1 MNSKQNLTTIIPLN
15 RVPAPLNAVTGGL
28 ANLLEGILYR
38 NLQKDVQG
46 SSATYVLDIEF
57 ANPLQWKLFGID
69 DFVLSV
75 NSSPAAPTLN
85 VRFSY
90 DWKIL
95 DYFSDIDI
103 YNFGNTVEEIFEILL
118 DLAGITRQELFTE
131 VLHIFIGG
139 SVPVQTF
146 VNAINSNT
154 SYPTSSPLTNPNSG
168 NFGNDVLNILTQLYN
183 NDLNIIQ
190 IIIDEYIMGGGPTF
204 QDRVNTLMT
213 LFSTWLD
220 NITLD
225 KVLELI
231 TPKFSLT
238 VTNPTV
244 SLSFPTNIFR
254 RVNDQTLEP
263 LDNDGADVPA
273 ELTADL
279 GTLGFSTEQG
289 FIYGDAVSFSFT
301 KAEIARTGIILEIV
315 DLQVDLADHQNQLP
329 GTGNYPANF
338 KGVYT
343 NEVIITLPTFW
354 SKNSSG
360 AIDIIGQDI
369 LFGSYEDAQTTKHT
383 IFSGTLILA
392 ANTSSPQVLTTTLP
406 GNLTLGL
413 ESFLIKFEENE
424 VTKSIIKGVLT
435 LPVGDGS
442 NTHTIQLEGAYQ
454 TNGFSITASGSN
466 GNSLFGFDIADVV
479 RIDFDNMSVGSIDGR
494 FFFAMGARV
503 TFDDLF
509 PVLKKFIPNPIEL
522 TRLKVSEQGIEEF
535 EINFNWS
542 DLKEK
547 ALESASGSSVIS
559 IPLNLDI
566 ADIIKIFTLKL
577 RIDYDIPN
585 KAVAV
590 DALLDG
596 QLALGPL
603 IAQVGDIGVSVSWV
617 YDADNGGNL
626 GPLQMDMEFVPPTKI
641 GLSIDA
647 EAVKGAGAIWLDYD
661 KERYAGGLEIRIV
674 DQINLAAVGIMA
686 FKKPDGSKG
695 FSLLLLVSAD
705 GFAKIQLGMGFI
717 LTGVGGLLAL
727 NRSMDTEVLRS
738 GIRTG
743 ATDQILFPSNILENF
758 DALINNLDSAFP
770 IQEGQFVFGPMFQM
784 GWGGVNSFIQ
794 VEVGLFIELFN
805 PVRIA
810 IPGVAKTLLPDDN
823 SKVIQINLAF
833 IAIVDFQAK
842 YFSLDASLYAS
853 KILDTITLQGDVAFR
868 LKWGSQ
874 PNFVFTIG
882 GFHPEFTP
890 PPLNLPALR
899 RLSISLIDT
908 KNAKVA
914 LEAYFA
920 ITANSVQLGARLD
933 ARFSAGKFA
942 VVGYL
947 GFDALFEFNPF
958 RFVISVGAGFSVTFN
973 EFPILAIS
981 LDFRLAGP
989 TPWHVQGQA
998 TFAIIGIEFKVN
1010 FDETFGERRETTL
1023 PGVSV
1028 RPLLIEAL
1036 EKDDNWQTAFPI
1048 GNNDLVRL
1056 QSVPGQLLVHP
1067 SGTLQVVQKV
1077 LPLDTQLEKF
1087 GEQAID
1093 GDNSFRLTGIYLDG
1107 QLLETEVVEEYFSP
1121 GQFKQL
1127 TEAEKVTRPS
1137 FEPMPAG
1144 VKIKPT
1150 QALFTSP
1157 KQDKLVA
1164 YEEILLAPPVA
1175 SSGNNLIIMS
1185 APQANVVGNANTIGV
1200 NPAQVN
1206 VGLTPAQAIQRVERQ
1221 APENP
1226 LFFYNAQ
1233 NHNASAQS
1241 GLAPQEGIDNNL
1253 QALPKG
1259 EQYYIVSSI
1268 DLQPFTDA
1276 THLPN
1281 ATALSQQQAQEK
1293 LERILES
1300 DPALDGLLL
1309 VLPAYELEI
1318 FNVGGGS
1325 TTTPINTTI
1334 SVNRNDLITT

>member
-1 MNSKQNLTTIIPLN
+1 MSSKQNLAKLIPLN
-15 RVPAPLNAVTGGL
+15 RIPAPLNAVTGSL
-28 ANLLEGILYR
+28 ADLLKDVLYSNLLKDIEG
-38 NLQKDVQG
+38 
-46 SSATYVLDIEF
+46 SAAVYILDIEF

-90 DWKIL
+90 EWKIL

-103 YNFGNTVEEIFEILL
+103 YNFGNTVEEIFDILL

-131 VLHIFIGG
+131 VLQIFIGG
-139 SVPVQTF
+139 STPAQTF
-146 VNAINSNT
+146 VNAINTNS
-154 SYPTSSPLTNPNSG
+154 SYTTSSPLTNPNSG
-168 NFGNDVLNILTQLYN
+168 NIGDDVLNILTQLYN

-190 IIIDEYIMGGGPTF
+190 IIIDEYIVAGNTTF
-204 QDRVNTLMT
+204 EDRINALMN
-213 LFSTWLD
+213 LFATWLD

-231 TPKFSLT
+231 TPKFSL
-238 VTNPTV
+238 VLTNPTV

-254 RVNDQTLEP
+254 RVDDQTLEP
-263 LDNDGADVPA
+263 LDDNGSDVPA

-301 KAEIARTGIILEIV
+301 KAEIARTGIIFEVV
-315 DLQVDLADHQNQLP
+315 DFQVDLSDNQNQLR
-329 GTGNYPANF
+329 GTDHYPTNF

-343 NEVIITLPTFW
+343 NEVSITFPAFW
-354 SKNSSG
+354 QKNATG
-360 AIDIIGQDI
+360 TVDIIGRNI
-369 LFGSYEDAQTTKHT
+369 LFGSYEDAQANKHT
-383 IFSGTLILA
+383 IFSGTLFLA
-392 ANTSSPQVLTTTLP
+392 ANPSSPQVLTTTLP

-413 ESFLIKFEENE
+413 ESFLIKFEENV
-424 VTKSIIKGVLT
+424 VTESIIEGLLT
-435 LPVGDGS
+435 LPVGNS
-442 NTHTIQLEGAYQ
+442 THTIQLTGAYQ
-454 TNGFSITASGSN
+454 TNGFSITASGTSSN
-466 GNSLFGFDIADVV
+466 PLFSFDIAEVV
-479 RIDFDNMSVGSIDGR
+479 TVKFNEISVGSTDGR
-494 FFFAMGARV
+494 FFFAMGAALV
-503 TFDDLF
+503 FDDLF

-522 TRLKVSEQGIEEF
+522 TKLKVSEQGIEEF
-535 EINFNWS
+535 EMNFNWNGLG
-542 DLKEK
+542 DK
-547 ALESASGSSVIS
+547 ALESTTGSSTIS

-577 RIDYDIPN
+577 KFDHD
-585 KAVAV
+585 AATGEVTV

-596 QLALGPL
+596 QLVLGPI
-603 IAQVGDIGVSVSWV
+603 IAQVGDIGVRLNAD
-617 YDADNGGNL
+617 YRDNGGNL
-626 GPLQMDMEFVPPTKI
+626 GPLEMDMSFVPPTKI

-674 DQINLAAVGIMA
+674 DKINLAAVGIIA

-695 FSLLLLVSAD
+695 FSMLLLVSAD
-705 GFAKIQLGMGFI
+705 GFAKIQLGMGFM

-727 NRSMDTEVLRS
+727 NRSMDTEVLRN

-743 ATDQILFPSNILENF
+743 ATDQILFPSNILDNF

-770 IQEGQFVFGPMFQM
+770 IQEGQFVFGPMFQL

-833 IAIVDFQAK
+833 IAIIDFQEK

-868 LKWGSQ
+868 LKWGNQ

-958 RFVISVGAGFSVTFN
+958 RFVVSVGAGFSVTFN
-973 EFPILAIS
+973 EFPILAVS

-989 TPWHVQGQA
+989 TPWNVQGQA

-1010 FDETFGERRETTL
+1010 FDETFGERRETNL
-1023 PGVSV
+1023 PGVNV
-1028 RPLLIEAL
+1028 RPLLVEAFQ
-1036 EKDDNWQTAFPI
+1036 KDDNWQTAFPI

-1067 SGTLQVVQKV
+1067 SGTLQVLQKV

-1087 GEQAID
+1087 GEQAIE
-1093 GDNSFRLTGIYLDG
+1093 GDNNFRLTGVYLDG
-1107 QLLETEVVEEYFSP
+1107 QLLETEVVEEFFSP

-1144 VKIKPT
+1144 IKIKPT

-1157 KQDKLVA
+1157 KQDKVVT

-1175 SSGNNLIIMS
+1175 PSGNNLTIVS
-1185 APQANVVGNANTIGV
+1185 APQANILSNTSTIGA
-1200 NPAQVN
+1200 NPSQGS
-1206 VGLTPAQAIQRVERQ
+1206 VGLPTSQAIQRVERQ
-1221 APENP
+1221 TPEND

-1233 NHNASAQS
+1233 LHNASAQS
-1241 GLAPQEGIDNNL
+1241 SLAPQEGIESDL

-1259 EQYYIVSSI
+1259 ELYYIVSSI
-1268 DLQPFTDA
+1268 DLQPFTEP

-1281 ATALSQQQAQEK
+1281 VKGLSQQQAQET
-1293 LERILES
+1293 LEKIVGS

-1318 FNVGGGS
+1318 FNVGGGN
-1325 TTTPINTTI
+1325 TPTPINTTI
-1334 SVNRNDLITT
+1334 SVNRNDLITA